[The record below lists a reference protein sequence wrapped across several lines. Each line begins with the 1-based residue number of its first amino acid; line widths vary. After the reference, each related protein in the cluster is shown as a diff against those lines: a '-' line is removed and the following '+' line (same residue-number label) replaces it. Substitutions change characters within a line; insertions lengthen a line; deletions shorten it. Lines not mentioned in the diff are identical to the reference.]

1 MVTSKEKERTTCEL
15 ILPFLHF
22 HGFSQVASNFTF
34 TSETCFLRLML
45 KCLSSKA
52 TKKPCVKIGEDK
64 IEELLFHGIRRD
76 VQLGHVVSLYVLSSQ
91 QLPRLTSLYFFSFL
105 N

>member
-1 MVTSKEKERTTCEL
+1 MVTSKEKERTICYL
-15 ILPFLHF
+15 ILPFLLL

-34 TSETCFLRLML
+34 TSETSVLRLIL
-45 KCLSSKA
+45 KCFSSKA

-64 IEELLFHGIRRD
+64 IEEVLIHGIRRD